1 MVMHPRKKVPE
12 RDRLCIFA
20 DDFDSE
26 DALFAAA
33 IFADGFVAEEDMEGI
48 STERPRSNNGDDA
61 TRVGKNGID
70 NHRVPR
76 D

>member
-1 MVMHPRKKVPE
+1 MHPRKDVPE

-33 IFADGFVAEEDMEGI
+33 IFAFGLVAEEDIEGI
-48 STERPRSNNGDDA
+48 FTQRSRSNNGHDA
-61 TRVGKNGID
+61 TGFGKDGID
-70 NHRVPR
+70 NHRVSR